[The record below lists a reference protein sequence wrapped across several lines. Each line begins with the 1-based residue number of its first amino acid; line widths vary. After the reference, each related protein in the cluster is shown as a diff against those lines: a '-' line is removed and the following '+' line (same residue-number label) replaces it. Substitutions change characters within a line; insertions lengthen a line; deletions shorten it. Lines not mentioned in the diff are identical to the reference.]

1 MISVEKCTPNRSS
14 SSNYRTSIGFTVNP
28 NEDQPE
34 GVRVELVSRAPE
46 DSIIRMTDDKGQ
58 TIIHDDEGIA
68 SESDRLEF
76 TVKNLEPGTYFCEV
90 NDGFFCQ
97 VKEVRINP

>member
-1 MISVEKCTPNRSS
+1 MISVEKRVPNRNSS
-14 SSNYRTSIGFTVNP
+14 RNYRTSIGFTVNP
-28 NEDQPE
+28 NADQPE

-46 DSIIRMTDDKGQ
+46 ASIIRMTNDKGQ
-58 TIIHDDEGIA
+58 TILHDDQGIGR
-68 SESDRLEF
+68 ENDRLEF

-97 VKEVRINP
+97 VKEVRILA